1 MIEREKQLT
10 VERLIRVGRLAS
22 PFEKE
27 REEENALN
35 IDDLK
40 LPLLPGEPGYV
51 RKGHF
56 GLYIRHLVQTS
67 GTDSI
72 K

>member
-1 MIEREKQLT
+1 MIEKEKQIT
-10 VERLIRVGRLAS
+10 VERLIKVGRLAS

-40 LPLLPGEPGYV
+40 LPLLPGEDGYDM
-51 RKGHF
+51 R
-56 GLYIRHLVQTS
+56 
-67 GTDSI
+67 
-72 K
+72 

>member
-1 MIEREKQLT
+1 MIEKEKQLT
-10 VERLIRVGRLAS
+10 VERLIKVGRLAS

-35 IDDLK
+35 IDVSK
-40 LPLLPGEPGYV
+40 FPLLPGEAGY
-51 RKGHF
+51 K
-56 GLYIRHLVQTS
+56 Y
-67 GTDSI
+67 